1 MVLNSFRL
9 EGKVAI
15 VTGSGKGL
23 GKAMAIAL
31 AEAGADVVVTARS
44 FDQVRETSQEIEKL
58 GRQCLAVQTD
68 VTKKAEVEALV
79 QQTVDRFG
87 RIDIL
92 INNVGMAIVKDL
104 MHTSLEDWQTQI
116 DTNLTS
122 TFLCCRAVG
131 NHMHKQGG
139 GKIVNVA
146 TIAGVRGKWQMTG
159 YGASKAGVIQLTK
172 TLAIEWARYNVT
184 VNCIIPGIFHTSA
197 TQKVMDNEEML
208 KVRVSKVPLRR
219 HGRPEEVGPLAVFLS
234 SPASDFITGTAI
246 PIDGGELAKL

>member
-1 MVLNSFRL
+1 MVLDSFRL
-9 EGKVAI
+9 DGKTAI

-31 AEAGADVVVTARS
+31 AEAGANVVVTARS
-44 FDQVRETSQEIEKL
+44 FDQVQETSREIEKL
-58 GRQCLAVQTD
+58 GRKCLPVQTD
-68 VTKKAEVEALV
+68 VTKSDEVDALF
-79 QQTVDRFG
+79 QKTHDQFG
-87 RIDIL
+87 GIDIL

-104 MHTSLEDWQTQI
+104 KNTTLEDWQTQI

-122 TFLCCRAVG
+122 TFLCCRAAG
-131 NHMHKQGG
+131 KYMLDNGG
-139 GKIVNVA
+139 GKVVNVA

-172 TLAIEWARYNVT
+172 TLAIEWARYNVS

-197 TQKVMDNEEML
+197 TQKVMDNEDML

-219 HGRPEEVGPLAVFLS
+219 YGEPKEIGPLAVFLS
-234 SPASDFITGTAI
+234 SQASDFITGVAI

>member
-9 EGKVAI
+9 DGKVAI

-31 AEAGADVVVTARS
+31 AEAGADVAVTARS
-44 FDQVRETSQEIEKL
+44 FDQVQETSGEIEML
-58 GRQCLAVQTD
+58 GRKCLAVQTD
-68 VTKKAEVEALV
+68 VTKSEEVEALV
-79 QQTVDRFG
+79 QQTYERFG

-104 MHTSLEDWQTQI
+104 MNTTPEDWQTQI
-116 DTNLTS
+116 ATNLTS
-122 TFLCCRAVG
+122 AFLCCRAVG
-131 NHMHKQGG
+131 KHMLEKGG

-172 TLAIEWARYNVT
+172 TLAIEWARYNVS
-184 VNCIIPGIFHTSA
+184 VNCIIPGIFYTSA
-197 TQKVMDNEEML
+197 TQNVLDNE
-208 KVRVSKVPLRR
+208 KIQKIRVSKVPLKRY
-219 HGRPEEVGPLAVFLS
+219 GKPEEIGPLAVFLS
-234 SPASDFITGTAI
+234 SPAADFITGVAI